1 MGGSLQ
7 CVLEH
12 TETADYGLI
21 FTKNLLK
28 LTKNSL
34 KLTKNLLKLTKNLLK
49 LTKNLRISRNSY
61 EYLTM
66 NLLRIYEYHAILTN
80 ILRKT
85 YELTNTELVSL
96 FYAYLCRCKQ

>member
-34 KLTKNLLKLTKNLLK
+34 KLTKNL
-49 LTKNLRISRNSY
+49 RISRNSY
-61 EYLTM
+61 EYLTK
-66 NLLRIYEYHAILTN
+66 NLRAYEYGA
-80 ILRKT
+80 RKF
-85 YELTNTELVSL
+85 V
-96 FYAYLCRCKQ
+96 LCLPLPLQTIKQQNDEKKTV

>member
-28 LTKNSL
+28 LTKN
-34 KLTKNLLKLTKNLLK
+34 LLK

-61 EYLTM
+61 EYLTK
-66 NLLRIYEYHAILTN
+66 NLRAYEYGA
-80 ILRKT
+80 RKF
-85 YELTNTELVSL
+85 V
-96 FYAYLCRCKQ
+96 LCLPLPLQTIKQQNDEKKTV

>member
-34 KLTKNLLKLTKNLLK
+34 KLTKNSLKLTKNLLK

-61 EYLTM
+61 EYLTK
-66 NLLRIYEYHAILTN
+66 NLRAYEYGA
-80 ILRKT
+80 RKF
-85 YELTNTELVSL
+85 V
-96 FYAYLCRCKQ
+96 LCLPLPLQTIKQQNDEKKTV